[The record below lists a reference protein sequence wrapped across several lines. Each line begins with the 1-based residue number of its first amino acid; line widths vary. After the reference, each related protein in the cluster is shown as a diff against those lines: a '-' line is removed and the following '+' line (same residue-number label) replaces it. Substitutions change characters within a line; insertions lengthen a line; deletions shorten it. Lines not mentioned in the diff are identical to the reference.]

1 VSPWFPTS
9 EEERELVLKE
19 LDAIVSSHHFRG
31 SKRYPAMLKY
41 VVSAAIDGRA
51 ADLKE
56 RTLGVEVF
64 GRDPDYDTNAD
75 PVVRISAGEV
85 RKRIA
90 QFYHENGHGAT
101 LEIELPVGSY
111 APEFLLREP
120 EVQEAQ
126 TGNNQTG
133 PNQTRPKIDK
143 PAAADTQTHKSSR
156 RYLIA
161 GLAAIAVLAVAAAFG
176 TFEYRKATLARSTD
190 IDRFWAPITKSS
202 EPVLV
207 VVGTGHNA
215 ERLSPELAE
224 TTFFDRIT
232 GPYHRV
238 SVATATTLADVA
250 GVLRQRGTAFEIKE
264 DNETSLTD
272 LHSRTIILIGATN
285 NAWTMR
291 MVNSLRF
298 RFLPGPETQVQDT
311 RNLQNTDWS
320 VDFLKPYASISTDYA
335 IVARY
340 RDPTTEGP
348 VVVVAGLGPF
358 GTEAAGAFAATPQYL
373 EQVAKQLPPGW
384 ESKNIELVLKTEVID
399 GKAGPPVLIAA
410 TEW

>member
-1 VSPWFPTS
+1 MSHWFPTS
-9 EEERELVLKE
+9 EEERELVLEE
-19 LDAIVSSHHFRG
+19 LDALVSSHHFRG

-41 VVSAAIDGRA
+41 VVTAAIDGRA
-51 ADLKE
+51 PELKE

-64 GRDPDYDTNAD
+64 GRDPEYDTNAD

-90 QFYHENGHGAT
+90 QFYHENGHGAK

-111 APEFLLREP
+111 LPEFRLREP
-120 EVQEAQ
+120 EVSEAQ
-126 TGNNQTG
+126 SGIG
-133 PNQTRPKIDK
+133 VEK
-143 PAAADTQTHKSSR
+143 PASTEYQPHKGSR

-161 GLAAIAVLAVAAAFG
+161 ALAAIAVLSVAAAFG
-176 TFEYRKATLARSTD
+176 MFAYHKVTSAHTAP
-190 IDRFWAPITKSS
+190 IDKLWAPLVMPAQ
-202 EPVLV
+202 PVLI
-207 VVGTGHNA
+207 VVGTGHHA
-215 ERLSPELAE
+215 DQMSPELAE
-224 TTFFDRIT
+224 TTFYDRIT

-238 SVATATTLADVA
+238 SVATATTLADAA
-250 GVLRQRGTAFEIKE
+250 GLLRQRGIAFEIKE

-272 LHSRTIILIGATN
+272 MHSRTIILIGATN

-291 MVNSLRF
+291 LVSPLRY
-298 RFLPGPETQVQDT
+298 RFLPGPDTRVQDT
-311 RNLQNTDWS
+311 KNLQDTDWS
-320 VDFLKPYASISTDYA
+320 VDFRKPYASISTDYA

-348 VVVVAGLGPF
+348 VLVVAGLGPF
-358 GTEAAGAFAATPQYL
+358 GTEAAGAFVATPQYL
-373 EQVAKQLPPGW
+373 EQLAKQLPPGW
-384 ESKNIELVLKTEVID
+384 ENKNIEMVLKTEVID